1 MSELTCNCCGTG
13 PDRTDERMDERPG
26 DRTDDRIGEQTDERT
41 DGGATATDGEST
53 GVLARPIPDEMGELI
68 ATAYGMIDTPETL
81 DDWVTGLRTWA
92 RENDLWPPSFDD
104 LCHADDSSHVLE
116 LDGETHHFH
125 CVLDPL
131 MTPGLLDR
139 EEMVVHTASPL
150 EGAEVAIRIA
160 DGEIEVMPSTAV
172 LSIGASRSIERLGG
186 DEFAPEIAY
195 EQLCAYVNAFP
206 NRTTYDAWAAETPE
220 AATMAIPLLEGVEL
234 ARAIVADE

>member
-1 MSELTCNCCGTG
+1 MSELTCSCCGTD
-13 PDRTDERMDERPG
+13 PDRTDEQLDERPG
-26 DRTDDRIGEQTDERT
+26 DRTDDRIGERT
-41 DGGATATDGEST
+41 DGGATATDGEPT
-53 GVLARPIPDEMGELI
+53 GAPARPIPDEMGELI
-68 ATAYGMIDTPETL
+68 ATAYGMASTPVTL
-81 DDWVTGLRTWA
+81 GDWVEGLQTWA

-131 MTPGLLDR
+131 MAPGLLDP
-139 EEMVVHTASPL
+139 EEIVVHTASPL
-150 EGAEVAIRIA
+150 EGAEVEIRIA
-160 DGEIEVMPSTAV
+160 NSKIEMVPSTAV
-172 LSIGASRSIERLGG
+172 LSLGASRSIERLGG

-195 EQLCAYVNAFP
+195 EQLCAYANAFP